1 MKLFAIAVA
10 LIGGSLFSRDI
21 GLNYVS
27 QTPISANRLNKNP
40 APVSSR
46 FYELYQSEAR
56 PALPMISAH
65 RGASRVTPE
74 NTLAAFKK
82 AIEMGADFIEIDVRT
97 TSDGQQICM
106 HDRSLKRT
114 TGLDSD
120 VKKVSYKKIKT
131 LSAGEWF
138 GAQYASERVPSL
150 EAVCQLI
157 TRMNKSGNRL
167 VHLYVDCKDI
177 RETEVI
183 RILNQ
188 YQLLDSA
195 VFYGNVNT
203 LQEIRK
209 LAPTARLMPAYPG
222 RDQVDRVTR
231 ALHPFAYD
239 VAWNKVDAAL
249 VVDCHKRGIKV
260 FSDLLGENDVASQ
273 YRKAIRLGIDLIQTD
288 DISSVKDCITTYQK
302 ETVK

>member
-1 MKLFAIAVA
+1 MKLFTLAVA

-21 GLNYVS
+21 GFNGAS
-27 QTPISANRLNKNP
+27 QTWISSNLMNKNP
-40 APVSSR
+40 APVFSN
-46 FYELYQSEAR
+46 FYGLDQSPVPR
-56 PALPMISAH
+56 VSAH
-65 RGASRVTPE
+65 RGASRVAPE
-74 NTLAAFKK
+74 NTLVAFAK

-97 TSDGQQICM
+97 TSDGQQVCM
-106 HDRSLKRT
+106 HDESLKRT

-120 VKKVSYKKIKT
+120 VKNVSYKKIKT

-138 GAQYASERVPSL
+138 DAQYAGERVPSL
-150 EAVCQLI
+150 EAVCQLV
-157 TRMNKSGNRL
+157 TRMNKSRNTM
-167 VHLYVDCKDI
+167 VNLYVDCKDI
-177 RETEVI
+177 REGEVI

-209 LAPTARLMPAYPG
+209 ISPTARLMPAYPG
-222 RDQVDRVTR
+222 RDQVERVN

-239 VAWNKVDAAL
+239 VPWSKVDAAL
-249 VVDCHKRGIKV
+249 VMDCHKKGIKV
-260 FSDLLGENDVASQ
+260 FSDLLDENDVASQ

-288 DISSVKDCITTYQK
+288 DVSRVKDCIATYQK
-302 ETVK
+302 KQ